1 MTLSVAAQGLAT
13 IRELLKAYQICRYC
27 SATTAS
33 PHITVPV
40 RKLDTCASLP
50 FVHLGIPI
58 SYLVTFLCHY
68 CGLDA
73 TARDWTQLFTPPL
86 SGNVFGSMIS

>member
-1 MTLSVAAQGLAT
+1 MRMTLSVAAQGLAT

-40 RKLDTCASLP
+40 RKLVTCVSLP
-50 FVHLGIPI
+50 FVH
-58 SYLVTFLCHY
+58 
-68 CGLDA
+68 
-73 TARDWTQLFTPPL
+73 
-86 SGNVFGSMIS
+86 